1 MQIFLFFSIN
11 PSVIFKHIA
20 IQSGEFD
27 PAVCLTER
35 LVHYTNFTGMY
46 VKAEYYHSLGKNHT

>member
-46 VKAEYYHSLGKNHT
+46 VKAEYYHSLG